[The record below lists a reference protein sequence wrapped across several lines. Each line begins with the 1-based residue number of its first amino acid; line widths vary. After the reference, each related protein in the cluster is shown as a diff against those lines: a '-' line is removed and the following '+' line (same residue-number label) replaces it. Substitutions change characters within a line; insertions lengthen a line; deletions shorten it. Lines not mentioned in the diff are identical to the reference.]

1 MNMAAPSEN
10 SCTTC
15 AHQSAHASAVPPN
28 TDLGRA
34 NLSALLQ
41 ARSEIGDRAI
51 SDALDRHR
59 TTSVRFF
66 SGDGKIDL
74 NSFLQLLDCMG
85 LRLVPEDEQLGIA
98 DTPVDE
104 LRDLVRGGYD
114 VVERVQHIGPMLRTM
129 PAETAVALARLARRG
144 IDALATNLEQ
154 RP

>member
-10 SCTTC
+10 SCTGC
-15 AHQSAHASAVPPN
+15 AHLNASAVPPN
-28 TDLGRA
+28 TSLGRA

-41 ARSEIGDRAI
+41 ARGEIGDRAI

-66 SGDGKIDL
+66 AGDGKVDL
-74 NSFLQLLDCMG
+74 NGFLHLLDRMG
-85 LRLVPEDEQLGIA
+85 LRLVPDAEQSGIA

-114 VVERVQHIGPMLRTM
+114 VVDRLQYIGPQLRTM
-129 PAETAVALARLARRG
+129 PADTAVALAKLARRG
-144 IDALATNLEQ
+144 IDALASNLEQ
-154 RP
+154 PL